1 MAEVLSAEWMQRD
14 DLTALV
20 AALGAGNARY
30 VGGAVRDTLLGI
42 AVKDIDIATPLV
54 PADVIDRL
62 TAAQIRNVPTGIEHG
77 TVTAILPGGPVEIT
91 TLRHDVSTDGRR
103 ATVAFATEWQDDAAR
118 RDFTINALYADPASG
133 AVFDWF
139 GGLAD
144 LAARRLRFIGDAR
157 QRIREDHLRIL
168 RYFRFQAR
176 FGSQPADPEAESA
189 CTDLAATL
197 KGLSRERVGMEML
210 NLLGLPDPAPTVQRM
225 AELAVLPVVLP
236 EANPA
241 ALTALVAHEARQGI
255 APDAIRR
262 LAALLPADPALAEK
276 VASRFRLSGAQ
287 KKRLTLAAAR
297 FLPATGRGTIL
308 NAFQDGGG
316 APADNAPPVLG
327 HLPLPH
333 PADGPPP
340 RAGEDNAARALAYRL
355 GRESALDRLLLTG
368 ADTAPLHGW
377 DIPTFP
383 LKGGD
388 IVARGIGA
396 GPEVAHILRAVEAR
410 WVAEGFPD
418 AERVSAMLNE
428 ALSEAG

>member
-1 MAEVLSAEWMQRD
+1 MAEVLSAEWMQRE
-14 DLTALV
+14 DLAALV

-62 TAAQIRNVPTGIEHG
+62 NAAQIRSVPTGIEHG

-139 GGLAD
+139 GGLPD

-176 FGSQPADPEAESA
+176 FGSQPADPEAEQA

-225 AELAVLPVVLP
+225 AQLAVLPVVLP
-236 EANPA
+236 EADPA
-241 ALTALVAHEARQGI
+241 ALAALVAHEARQGI

-287 KKRLTLAAAR
+287 KKRLTLAA
-297 FLPATGRGTIL
+297 GRG
-308 NAFQDGGG
+308 G
-316 APADNAPPVLG
+316 AEPN
-327 HLPLPH
+327 
-333 PADGPPP
+333 
-340 RAGEDNAARALAYRL
+340 ARALAYRL

-388 IVARGIGA
+388 IVARGVGA
-396 GPEVAHILRAVEAR
+396 GPDVARILRAVEAR

-418 AERVSAMLNE
+418 AERVRSLLDE